1 MNDSLGS
8 IADIVQARAAHAA
21 ECNAVP
27 KPHEVQDK
35 LHQIKE
41 SMVKPLDAVKIAQA
55 YLSSQD
61 LYKQFRHDNE
71 MHLIMLLIRDLC
83 CLLVLSVRMEDG
95 LLEDK
100 LKNVF
105 NTSCLNLNLAEDP
118 KAKSQL
124 LNAVNKI
131 KTFGK
136 SRDEFNKNLGLTQQE
151 VPPPVEAPRK
161 KPQKPH
167 PYKDLTKTQQDL
179 IFKAFSDCA
188 PLIPPR
194 RMRKWRPR
202 KHSSGKVVE
211 GLNDEVILEAVREKL
226 QRMHYGFS
234 LLNEQRKHSTRLDAA
249 IFLKIADISKELA
262 EYLESNIWCMDFE
275 KSSCV
280 SF

>member
-1 MNDSLGS
+1 MTDSLWS
-8 IADIVQARAAHAA
+8 IADIVQAKAAHAA
-21 ECNAVP
+21 ECNVVAKSRVV
-27 KPHEVQDK
+27 EDK

-41 SMVKPLDAVKIAQA
+41 SMVEPLDAVKMAQA

-100 LKNVF
+100 LNNVF
-105 NTSCLNLNLAEDP
+105 KTSCLHLAENP

-124 LNAVNKI
+124 LNAFNKI

-194 RMRKWRPR
+194 RMRKRRPR
-202 KHSSGKVVE
+202 KISSGKVVE
-211 GLNDEVILEAVREKL
+211 GNDEVILEAVGEKL
-226 QRMHYGFS
+226 QRMHHGFS

-262 EYLESNIWCMDFE
+262 EYLESNICCMDFE

>member
-1 MNDSLGS
+1 MTDSLRS
-8 IADIVQARAAHAA
+8 IADIVQAKTAHAA
-21 ECNAVP
+21 ECNDMP

-55 YLSSQD
+55 YLSGQD

-71 MHLIMLLIRDLC
+71 MHLIMLLLRDLC
-83 CLLVLSVRMEDG
+83 CLVVLSGCMEDG
-95 LLEDK
+95 FLEDE
-100 LKNVF
+100 LNNVF
-105 NTSCLNLNLAEDP
+105 NASCLNLNLAEDP

-161 KPQKPH
+161 KQQKRH
-167 PYKDLTKTQQDL
+167 PYKDLKETEQDL

-188 PLIPPR
+188 PLIPLRKGR
-194 RMRKWRPR
+194 RRKR
-202 KHSSGKVVE
+202 SSGKVVE
-211 GLNDEVILEAVREKL
+211 GLNDEVILEALGEKL
-226 QRMHYGFS
+226 QGMHYEFS
-234 LLNEQRKHSTRLDAA
+234 LLKKQREQSVKLDAA
-249 IFLKIADISKELA
+249 ILLKIADLSKEVA
-262 EYLESNIWCMDFE
+262 EYLESKIWCMDFK

>member
-8 IADIVQARAAHAA
+8 IADIVQAHAA

-55 YLSSQD
+55 YLSCQD

-71 MHLIMLLIRDLC
+71 MHLIMLLLRDLC
-83 CLLVLSVRMEDG
+83 CLLVLSVCMEDG
-95 LLEDK
+95 FLEDE
-100 LKNVF
+100 LNNVF
-105 NTSCLNLNLAEDP
+105 NASCLNLNLAEDP

-131 KTFGK
+131 KTFGE

-161 KPQKPH
+161 KQQKPH
-167 PYKDLTKTQQDL
+167 PYKDLTKTEQDL

-194 RMRKWRPR
+194 RIRKRRPR
-202 KHSSGKVVE
+202 KRSSGKVVE
-211 GLNDEVILEAVREKL
+211 GNDEVILEAVGEKL
-226 QRMHYGFS
+226 QQMQHWFS
-234 LLNEQRKHSTRLDAA
+234 LLNERQEHGTNLDATM
-249 IFLKIADISKELA
+249 FLKIADISKELA
-262 EYLESNIWCMDFE
+262 KYLECKICLMNF
-275 KSSCV
+275 KNSSCV

>member
-1 MNDSLGS
+1 MTDSLWS
-8 IADIVQARAAHAA
+8 IADIVQAKAAHAA
-21 ECNAVP
+21 ECNEVP
-27 KPHEVQDK
+27 KPRAVQDK

-83 CLLVLSVRMEDG
+83 CLQVLSVRMEDG

-100 LKNVF
+100 LNNVF
-105 NTSCLNLNLAEDP
+105 NASCLNLAENP

-124 LNAVNKI
+124 LNAFNKI

-161 KPQKPH
+161 KQQKRH
-167 PYKDLTKTQQDL
+167 PYKDLKETEQDL

-188 PLIPPR
+188 PLIPLR
-194 RMRKWRPR
+194 RMRKRRPR

-211 GLNDEVILEAVREKL
+211 GNDEVILEAVGEKL
-226 QRMHYGFS
+226 QQMQHWFS
-234 LLNEQRKHSTRLDAA
+234 LLNEQQEHGTKPDATM
-249 IFLKIADISKELA
+249 FLKIADISKELA
-262 EYLESNIWCMDFE
+262 EYLESNICCMDFE

>member
-1 MNDSLGS
+1 MMTDSLRS
-8 IADIVQARAAHAA
+8 IADIVQAKTAHAA
-21 ECNAVP
+21 ECNDMP

-71 MHLIMLLIRDLC
+71 MHLIMLLLRDLC
-83 CLLVLSVRMEDG
+83 CLLVLSVCMEDG
-95 LLEDK
+95 FLEDK
-100 LKNVF
+100 LNNVF
-105 NTSCLNLNLAEDP
+105 KTSCLHLAENP

-124 LNAVNKI
+124 LNAFNKI
-131 KTFGK
+131 KTFSK

-151 VPPPVEAPRK
+151 VPPPVGAPRK
-161 KPQKPH
+161 KQQRRH
-167 PYKDLTKTQQDL
+167 PYKDLKKTEQDL

-188 PLIPPR
+188 PLIPLR
-194 RMRKWRPR
+194 GVRKRRPR

-211 GLNDEVILEAVREKL
+211 GLNDEVILEAVGEKL
-226 QRMHYGFS
+226 QRMHHGFS

-262 EYLESNIWCMDFE
+262 EYLESNICCMDFE